1 MVWRTSDLLTNPKCL
16 FPPQTSLSNV
26 RLRDATGYAT
36 SPLECSGS
44 HLKVSMSE
52 TKCPIIHPAI
62 PPFPSSPTAHHL
74 SQWQLCPSRVYPKT
88 LGIPQGILV
97 VLPSEYIQDKTTFSK
112 SASPGWL
119 QQPQNF
125 HVSPSSS
132 LRLQSD
138 HGNLYLSHPTALPFT
153 QRTSRSPKEANL
165 ALHLLTLLFPLSPH
179 LLLFCP
185 LPQPHWPSP
194 CWSNVRGVVLA

>member
-36 SPLECSGS
+36 SPSECSGS

-97 VLPSEYIQDKTTFSK
+97 ALPSEYIQDKTTFSK

-119 QQPQNF
+119 KQPQNV
-125 HVSPSSS
+125 HVSLSSS

-138 HGNLYLSHPTALPFT
+138 HGNLYLSHPQLC
-153 QRTSRSPKEANL
+153 
-165 ALHLLTLLFPLSPH
+165 
-179 LLLFCP
+179 LLLRGLAQVLKKP
-185 LPQPHWPSP
+185 TWPCIFWLFFFLSRLIS
-194 CWSNVRGVVLA
+194 CYSAHCLSHTGLVLVDQTCEV